1 MEKQNNYDSSDI
13 VEELHDWAFICNESQ
28 GKARVVMLSGAIF
41 EEAAEEI
48 TKLKKTINQ
57 IQHWRK

>member
-1 MEKQNNYDSSDI
+1 MEKENNYNSNDI
-13 VEELHDWAFICNESQ
+13 VQELFDWAFICNESQ
-28 GKARVVMLSGAIF
+28 GKAHVVMLSGAVF

-48 TKLKKTINQ
+48 IKLRKTINQ